1 MQYEQAREEFIQ
13 TWGNLATQWGINRTM
28 AQIHAVLLLSP
39 NAMTTDDLMED
50 LQISRGNANMNVRAL
65 ADWGLVQKVYVKG
78 DRKEFFVAI
87 KDTFT
92 IARRI
97 AKERQKRELSP
108 VVSMLEMLKDIE
120 GEGERE
126 LELKKISSDMFDMT
140 KQINSLLS
148 AFGDSEPKW
157 WQKKLLGFL
166 K

>member
-1 MQYEQAREEFIQ
+1 MQYEEAKDQFIQ

-28 AQIHAVLLLSP
+28 AQIHATLLLSP
-39 NAMTTDDLMED
+39 NAMTTDDVMEE
-50 LQISRGNANMNVRAL
+50 LQISRGNANMNIRAL
-65 ADWGLVQKVYVKG
+65 VDWALVQKVYVKG

-97 AKERQKRELSP
+97 AKERQRRELVP
-108 VVSMLEMLKDIE
+108 VVGMLEVLIDIE
-120 GEGERE
+120 GDGEKE
-126 LELKKISSDMFDMT
+126 NELKKVSSDMLDMT

-148 AFGDSEPKW
+148 VFGDSEPKW

>member
-1 MQYEQAREEFIQ
+1 MQYEEAREEFIQ

-39 NAMTTDDLMED
+39 NAMTTDDVMEE
-50 LQISRGNANMNVRAL
+50 LQISRGNANMNIRAL
-65 ADWGLVQKVYVKG
+65 VDWALLQKVYVKG

-87 KDTFT
+87 KDVYT

-97 AKERQKRELSP
+97 AKERQRRELSP
-108 VVSMLEMLKDIE
+108 VVGMLEVLKDIE
-120 GEGERE
+120 GDGEKE
-126 LELKKISSDMFDMT
+126 MELKKISTDMFEMT

-148 AFGDSEPKW
+148 VFGDSEVKW
-157 WQKKLLGFL
+157 WQKKLMGFL

>member
-1 MQYEQAREEFIQ
+1 MQYEEAREEFIQ

-39 NAMTTDDLMED
+39 NAMTTDDVMEE
-50 LQISRGNANMNVRAL
+50 LQISRGNANMNIRAL
-65 ADWGLVQKVYVKG
+65 VDWALVQKIYVKG
-78 DRKEFFVAI
+78 DRKEFFIAV
-87 KDTFT
+87 KDTYT

-97 AKERQKRELSP
+97 AKERQRRELSP
-108 VVSMLEMLKDIE
+108 VVSMLEVLKDIDGD
-120 GEGERE
+120 GEMERE
-126 LELKKISSDMFDMT
+126 LKTFSADMYEMT

-157 WQKKLLGFL
+157 WKRKLMGFL

>member
-1 MQYEQAREEFIQ
+1 MQYEEAREEFIQ

-39 NAMTTDDLMED
+39 NAMTTDDVMEE
-50 LQISRGNANMNVRAL
+50 LQISRGNANMNIRAL
-65 ADWGLVQKVYVKG
+65 MDWALVQKIYVKG
-78 DRKEFFVAI
+78 DRKEFFIAV
-87 KDTFT
+87 KDTYT

-97 AKERQKRELSP
+97 AKERQRRELSP
-108 VVSMLEMLKDIE
+108 VVSMLEVLKDIDGD
-120 GEGERE
+120 GEMERE
-126 LELKKISSDMFDMT
+126 LKTFSADMYEMT

-157 WQKKLLGFL
+157 WKRKLMGFL

>member
-1 MQYEQAREEFIQ
+1 MQYEEAREEFIQ

-39 NAMTTDDLMED
+39 NAMTTDDVMEE
-50 LQISRGNANMNVRAL
+50 LQISRGNANMNIRAL
-65 ADWGLVQKVYVKG
+65 VDWALVQKIYVKG
-78 DRKEFFVAI
+78 DRKEFFIAV
-87 KDTFT
+87 KDTYT

-97 AKERQKRELSP
+97 AKERQRRELSP
-108 VVSMLEMLKDIE
+108 VVSMLEVLKDIDGD
-120 GEGERE
+120 GEMERE
-126 LELKKISSDMFDMT
+126 LKTFSADMYEMT

-157 WQKKLLGFL
+157 WKRKLIGFL